1 MSLSEDAKILYEY
14 HRLHQSL
21 HEADLILVLGS
32 HDLRVAEY
40 AAELFNSGLAPLV
53 IISGGMAH
61 IGDLLETGWKKTEAE
76 EFADVMKK
84 AGVPA
89 DNIILETEAQ
99 NTGDN
104 FALSKQLLDRN
115 GFDFSTVIVV
125 TKPYM
130 ERRAYATA
138 KVKWLDKELFLASPQ
153 LDFEAYL
160 DGSINQEALINI
172 MVGDLQRIIEYPNK
186 GFQIPQ
192 EIPIEIMEAYQRL
205 IDSGYN
211 KHLIRNQQ

>member
-1 MSLSEDAKILYEY
+1 MNFLEDAKILYEY
-14 HRLHQSL
+14 HRLHQTL

-61 IGDLLETGWKKTEAE
+61 IGDLLETGWKRTEAE

-84 AGVPA
+84 TGVPA
-89 DNIILETEAQ
+89 DNVILETEAQ

-104 FALSKQLLDRN
+104 FEFSKQLLDMR
-115 GFDFSTVIVV
+115 GFEFSTAIVV

-130 ERRAYATA
+130 ERRAYATG
-138 KVKWLDKELFLASPQ
+138 KVKWPDKELIFTSPQ

-160 DGSINQEALINI
+160 DGFIDQEDLINI
-172 MVGDLQRIIEYPNK
+172 MMGDLQRIIEYPAR
-186 GFQIPQ
+186 GFQIAQ
-192 EIPIEIMEAYQRL
+192 EVPNEVMAAYERL
-205 IDSGYN
+205 IESGYDE
-211 KHLIRNQQ
+211 HLIA